1 MKKLVFLL
9 GLAIATISCSS
20 NGEYIDK
27 IKLKVK
33 NDAMGVEMNYKSIS
47 FQWIDTLTVKKQ
59 LAEGIAQYEEEVKP
73 LLDYSL
79 FSEEVLTKEKL
90 VELRN
95 WENKQRGTPFKSFDG
110 TKYKNYEE
118 FAFANRDLSSFI
130 SDLCN
135 QIEKTDKILTEWDNL
150 GKGNLEL
157 IRNAIWYYERQDG
170 YYNTSPKT
178 IWKSAIT
185 LIDELE
191 KLQVENDR
199 LSEMDANEV
208 MEYKALNNYTINNPL
223 LNGAEVD
230 VKRYFI
236 FDKELNIIRT
246 EEVE

>member
-73 LLDYSL
+73 LLDYSP

-95 WENKQRGTPFKSFDG
+95 WENKQRGTPFNFSG

-130 SDLCN
+130 SDLCD